1 MRNALIAI
9 GVIVGGTALFLGST
23 FGILAFQGKLE
34 GDSLR
39 SLKKTPIMGSLL
51 PEPEPLQKPDPESD
65 GETGGPAVVTPSGR
79 ASKPAEGNDG
89 VPKYINAPEAFD
101 TKELDELLDTAR
113 DNREQLQNQWA
124 ALEVEKLNLK
134 RLREDLE
141 ERKAELERTMGEV
154 ATAKSEL
161 EAAREQFRKMAVSIE
176 DSEERMIRKL
186 AEMYENM
193 KDTQTAAQH
202 FDSMEMDQAVKILV
216 RMDAAK
222 AAKILAEM
230 SAEKVKVLTEKIS
243 RFQDRKKSTSRN

>member
-1 MRNALIAI
+1 MRNALIVV
-9 GVIVGGTALFLGST
+9 GVIFGGTALFLGST

-51 PEPEPLQKPDPESD
+51 PEPEPKPKADPES
-65 GETGGPAVVTPSGR
+65 GGDAGVTTATTPR
-79 ASKPAEGNDG
+79 HAEGEDGG
-89 VPKYINAPEAFD
+89 VPRYMNAPKAFD
-101 TKELDELLDTAR
+101 TEELDDMLDTAR
-113 DNREQLQNQWA
+113 DNRDQLQNEWA

-161 EAAREQFRKMAVSIE
+161 EAAREQFRQMAVSIE
-176 DSEERMIRKL
+176 DSEDRMIRKL

-193 KDTQTAAQH
+193 KETQTAAQH

-243 RFQDRKKSTSRN
+243 RFQDRKKTTSGN